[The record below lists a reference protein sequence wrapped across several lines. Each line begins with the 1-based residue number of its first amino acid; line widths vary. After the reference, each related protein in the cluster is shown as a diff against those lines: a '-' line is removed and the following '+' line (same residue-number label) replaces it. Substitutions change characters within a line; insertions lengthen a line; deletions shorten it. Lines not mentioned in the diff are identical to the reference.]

1 MLKARS
7 VLFPPLKKSNLVSLH
22 ILIFYLEKERV
33 LFFLFYFNLILD
45 MKKLFL
51 LLLIFAA
58 FPAFTFSQNLSKE
71 EKKLLAAIEENYTST
86 MELLEEVVNINSG
99 SLNKEGVREVGRV
112 FEREFQK
119 IGFDTEWVEIPEEVN
134 RAGHFVATKKGTKG
148 KKIFIIGHL
157 DTVFEK
163 DMPFTPYTVL
173 NDSTATGQGLND
185 MKGGDVMVFAS
196 LKALADLGYLDDRT
210 ITVYFNGDEESSGNE
225 ELSRKDFIE
234 RAKSHDIALGYE
246 TAQGFSTVTV
256 ARRGSSGWTLKTTG
270 RQSHSSGVFRE
281 SVGYGAIY
289 EAARILTSF
298 QEELAGEQYLTFNPG
313 QIIGGSDI
321 SYNEINGQGEAL
333 GKTNIVARE
342 ALVTGDLRFLGEE
355 QKERTREKMQEI
367 VDRNLNRTDAEITFR
382 DGIPSMP
389 PTEGNMALAKTLNQL
404 SLDMDL
410 GEVIPGDPGSRGA
423 ADIAFIADFIDGLD
437 GLGASGRGAHA
448 PGETINL
455 KEYPDLI
462 KRSTLLI
469 YRLTR

>member
-22 ILIFYLEKERV
+22 LLIFYLEKERV

-119 IGFDTEWVEIPEEVN
+119 IGFDTEWVEIPKEVN